1 MMEKLSYKLPVF
13 EGPLDL
19 MLTLIAKHK
28 LNIYDIPVAELLEQ
42 YMEQIELMQ
51 KADMDIQSEF
61 FEMAARLVH
70 IKTVMLLPKHEES
83 EELKK
88 ELTGRLLEYQA
99 CKEIAQELAE
109 IASFDSFVREP
120 MKIKHDETYRRTHEL
135 QELME
140 AYLSAV
146 GRGKRRLPPPE
157 SSFSGIV
164 KKRIVPVSAKI
175 IHVLKKLHCA
185 DEIEFSELFDSAESK
200 SELVATFLAVL
211 ELIKSKRIEMTENDR
226 IKATGETARRWKS
239 KKV

>member
-1 MMEKLSYKLPVF
+1 MEKLSYKLPVF

-19 MLTLIAKHK
+19 LLTLIAKHK

-42 YMEQIELMQ
+42 YMKQIELMQ
-51 KADMDIQSEF
+51 EADMDIQSEF

-88 ELTGRLLEYQA
+88 ELTGQLLEYQA

-109 IASFDSFVREP
+109 IVSFDEFVREP
-120 MKIKHDETYRRTHEL
+120 VKIKYDDTYRREHEL

-175 IHVLKKLHCA
+175 IHILKKIRTGQ
-185 DEIEFSELFDSAESK
+185 EVEFSSLFESAESK
-200 SELVATFLAVL
+200 SDLVATFLAVL
-211 ELIKSKRIEMTENDR
+211 ELIKSKRIEITDDNSV
-226 IKATGETARRWKS
+226 KATGETAQRWKS

>member
-1 MMEKLSYKLPVF
+1 MEKLSYKLPVF

-19 MLTLIAKHK
+19 LLSLIAKHK

-42 YMEQIELMQ
+42 YMKQIELMQ
-51 KADMDIQSEF
+51 EADMDIQSEF

-88 ELTGRLLEYQA
+88 ELTGQLLEYQA

-109 IASFDSFVREP
+109 IVSFDEFVREP
-120 MKIKHDETYRRTHEL
+120 VKIKYDDTYCREHEL
-135 QELME
+135 RELME

-175 IHVLKKLHCA
+175 IHILKRIRA
-185 DEIEFSELFDSAESK
+185 GQEVEFSSLFESARE
-200 SELVATFLAVL
+200 
-211 ELIKSKRIEMTENDR
+211 
-226 IKATGETARRWKS
+226 
-239 KKV
+239 